1 MKKWFNPIPRTLE
14 ELKRQYRTLA
24 MQHHPD
30 CGGNTADM
38 QSINSEYDILFNE
51 LKDIHTTADGNTYKA
66 STSETPDQFKN
77 IIEKLIT
84 LEGVIIEVVGSWL
97 WLTGNTYIHRE
108 RIKAIGFRWANS
120 KKAWYY
126 HTDEYRKTSKKTFT
140 LEQIRELYGAQT
152 ITSKPPLKLTVV

>member
-1 MKKWFNPIPRTLE
+1 MKWFTPTPKTLE
-14 ELKRQYRTLA
+14 ELKKQYRTLA
-24 MQHHPD
+24 MKHHPD

-97 WLTGNTYIHRE
+97 WLTGNTYQHKEI
-108 RIKAIGFRWANS
+108 IKSLMFRWSSS
-120 KKAWYY
+120 KKAWYFHGDNY
-126 HTDEYRKTSKKTFT
+126 HKTSRKTFS
-140 LEQIRELYGAQT
+140 LDEIRDLFGSQT
-152 ITSKPPLKLTVV
+152 ITSKPQLKLTVV

>member
-1 MKKWFNPIPRTLE
+1 MKWFNPTPKSLE
-14 ELKRQYRTLA
+14 ELKKQYRVLA
-24 MQHHPD
+24 MKHHPD
-30 CGGNTADM
+30 CGGSTADM
-38 QSINSEYDILFNE
+38 QSINAEYDLLFAK
-51 LKDIHTTADGNTYKA
+51 LKDIHTAADGSTYKA
-66 STSETPDQFKN
+66 TTTETPEQFRS

-84 LEGVIIEVVGSWL
+84 LDGVVIEIVGSWL

-108 RIKAIGFRWANS
+108 QIKALGFRWANS

-126 HTDEYRKTSKKTFT
+126 HIDEYRKTSKKTFT